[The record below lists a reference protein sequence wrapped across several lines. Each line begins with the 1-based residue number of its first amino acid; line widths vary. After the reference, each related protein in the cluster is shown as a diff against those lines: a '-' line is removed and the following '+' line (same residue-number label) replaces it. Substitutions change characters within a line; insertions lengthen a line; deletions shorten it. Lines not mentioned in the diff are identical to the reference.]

1 MTDSDGEIDALLGQT
16 VADKYRV
23 ERVLGR
29 GGMGAVYAATHLKIN
44 KQVALKFL
52 DREAAQDEDS
62 VERFQREAEAASAV
76 DSAHI
81 VQIFDS
87 GAHDG
92 QPYLVMEVLR
102 GEDLRTRLKREKR
115 VPVSDAIHISGQVL
129 RALAR
134 AHAAGIVHR
143 DLKPDNVFLCQRD
156 DDPMFVKIVDFG
168 ISKIARRKATSNTLT
183 RRGTVL
189 GTAFYMSPEQAQAFT
204 DIDGRSDLF
213 SLGAILYEALA
224 GRPPHD
230 GEAYEAILINIC
242 TKDAPSVR
250 THAPEVPEPLA
261 RVISKALSRD
271 RDQRYQ
277 TATDFYEAL
286 ALAMPGALRTGAGT
300 ISARNPFPSQADT
313 PSVSARGPK
322 TVEGT
327 AVKTG
332 GTVRRAQTFRT
343 AVLVVTVA
351 LGAFIATVFLMR
363 GSADEGDPN
372 AGARGAPAAEVPTAN
387 PTAPAATTP
396 PSASVPEVLPSA
408 SAPKPTPEVG
418 PLPKRPPRPIAGP
431 RPTAKPAPKPGPA
444 GVATGLQ
451 LDKTGP

>member
-213 SLGAILYEALA
+213 SLGTILYEALA

-261 RVISKALSRD
+261 QVISKALSRD

-277 TATDFYEAL
+277 TATEFYEAL
-286 ALAMPGALRTGAGT
+286 ALAMPGTLRTGAGT

-313 PSVSARGPK
+313 PSVSARGSK

-343 AVLVVTVA
+343 AVLVITVA
-351 LGAFIATVFLMR
+351 LGAFIATVFFMR
-363 GSADEGDPN
+363 GTKDEGDPH
-372 AGARGAPAAEVPTAN
+372 AGARGAPAAEIQTA
-387 PTAPAATTP
+387 TQTTPAAMAP
-396 PSASVPEVLPSA
+396 PSASAPEVRPSA
-408 SAPKPTPEVG
+408 SAPKPEVG
-418 PLPKRPPRPIAGP
+418 PLPKRPPRPNLSP
-431 RPTAKPAPKPGPA
+431 KPTAKPAPKPGPA

-451 LDKTGP
+451 LDESGP